1 MKNASRSNRKLEA
14 ITYKTIVVGIDI
26 AKSRQWA
33 RFVDYRGME
42 IGKAVSF
49 NNDRE
54 GFEYIVSEIRTKIKT
69 FDAEKVIVG
78 MEPTGHYW
86 KPLANYLMKQNIAVV
101 LVNPYHTKKA
111 KELDDNSQTKSDKK
125 DALTMAK
132 YLDFG
137 FSIGSGTGFSLPNYY
152 RLCEEIVSVLREHNS
167 LLEKHFSRLTPEYY
181 NDQSLHLLAFDLM
194 YCCRTY
200 NFFRVITL
208 PKALKTKRKKATG
221 ASLSPEEE
229 ECREAERVAKIAEL
243 ELKINKLER
252 DCDNCSDIS
261 LIGVQVTA
269 KPYGIGTVVAQEIN
283 NIRVSFGGTEKSY
296 ILDRKYVARP
306 RFENDEDI
314 ISVFTEY
321 GQKQEKIK
329 RLRRELMILK
339 G

>member
-1 MKNASRSNRKLEA
+1 M
-14 ITYKTIVVGIDI
+14 
-26 AKSRQWA
+26 
-33 RFVDYRGME
+33 
-42 IGKAVSF
+42 
-49 NNDRE
+49 
-54 GFEYIVSEIRTKIKT
+54 
-69 FDAEKVIVG
+69 
-78 MEPTGHYW
+78 
-86 KPLANYLMKQNIAVV
+86 
-101 LVNPYHTKKA
+101 
-111 KELDDNSQTKSDKK
+111 
-125 DALTMAK
+125 
-132 YLDFG
+132 
-137 FSIGSGTGFSLPNYY
+137 
-152 RLCEEIVSVLREHNS
+152 
-167 LLEKHFSRLTPEYY
+167 
-181 NDQSLHLLAFDLM
+181 
-194 YCCRTY
+194 
-200 NFFRVITL
+200 
-208 PKALKTKRKKATG
+208 
-221 ASLSPEEE
+221 
-229 ECREAERVAKIAEL
+229 